1 MDYILLKREMDKIK
15 QNVNNAD
22 IKLLKMSQTM
32 KRNEDCNEQP
42 RKEGGAKS
50 EEIDKLNKTLSE
62 FQR

>member
-32 KRNEDCNEQP
+32 KRIEDFNEQP